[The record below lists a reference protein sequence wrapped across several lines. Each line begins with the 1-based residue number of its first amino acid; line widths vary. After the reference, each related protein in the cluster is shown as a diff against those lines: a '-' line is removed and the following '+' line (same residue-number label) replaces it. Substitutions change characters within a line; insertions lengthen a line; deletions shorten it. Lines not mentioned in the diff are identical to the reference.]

1 MTAKR
6 ATLVTIIGFV
16 ICFKA
21 LAQESSL
28 KLLAEVPLQFGIG
41 YEGKISNRFSVALS
55 AGVLTQPNSTLIVD
69 VLDAFGTDDAITI
82 MITDAFKFGV
92 VGKTGV
98 NYNFKRSYVGG
109 FFEIIA
115 LQAGDTPRTLIESYF
130 GTNVNSYPARRGR
143 GQSNEVYLR
152 LSSTLYQGGILY
164 GRRFPLKNKQFEIDT
179 EIAVSANLGSKS
191 KLTSEYRDLATLSKE
206 VDTELS
212 GYYSSYGFVPSLAVA
227 FVYKFN
233 KQG

>member
-6 ATLVTIIGFV
+6 ATLLTIIGFV

-21 LAQESSL
+21 FAQESSL

-55 AGVLTQPNSTLIVD
+55 AGLLTQPNSTLIVD
-69 VLDAFGTDDAITI
+69 VLDAFGTDDAITV

-92 VGKTGV
+92 VGKTGM
-98 NYNFKRSYVGG
+98 NYNFKRSYVGS

-115 LQAGDTPRTLIESYF
+115 LQAGDTPRTLIENYF
-130 GTNVNSYPARRGR
+130 GTSVNSYPARNGR

-152 LSSTLYQGGILY
+152 LSSTLYQGGVLY

-179 EIAVSANLGSKS
+179 EIAVSFNLGSKS

-212 GYYSSYGFVPSLAVA
+212 GYYSSYGVVPSLTVA